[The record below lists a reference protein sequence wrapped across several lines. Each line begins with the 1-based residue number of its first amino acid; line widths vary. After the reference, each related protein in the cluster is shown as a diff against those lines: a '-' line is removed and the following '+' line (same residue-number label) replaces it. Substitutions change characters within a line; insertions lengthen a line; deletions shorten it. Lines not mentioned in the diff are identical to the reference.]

1 MTLLE
6 SIVLDVQKQ
15 RISLQV
21 RTIEEFKTEMISR
34 FDLCNVSF
42 ITEEE
47 SNLDGLTYDDYIPS
61 LRTKQIIQNIKE
73 LTY

>member
-6 SIVLDVQKQ
+6 SIVLDVQEQK
-15 RISLQV
+15 IHLQV

-34 FDLCNVSF
+34 FDISHLYF

-47 SNLDGLTYDDYIPS
+47 SNLDGLTYDDYIASP
-61 LRTKQIIQNIKE
+61 RTKQILQDIRN